1 MMVVRLVQFS
11 KAYSFMSATLLPIT
25 TVVRLL
31 QLLNVQPSMVVML
44 SGIVIAVSFLQ
55 FSKAFAAISRVFLG
69 IEYSPLSNVSAES
82 KQPSLYSTLSV
93 VQLSLLLKKAVL

>member
-1 MMVVRLVQFS
+1 MVVRLVQFS

-31 QLLNVQPSMVVML
+31 QLSNVQPSMVVML

-55 FSKAFAAISRVFLG
+55 FSKAFAATSRVVLG

-93 VQLSLLLKKAVL
+93 QLPLLLKKAVL

>member
-1 MMVVRLVQFS
+1 MVVRLVQFS

-31 QLLNVQPSMVVML
+31 QLSNVQPSMVVML

-55 FSKAFAAISRVFLG
+55 FSKAFATISRVVLG

-82 KQPSLYSTLSV
+82 KHPSLYSTLSV
-93 VQLSLLLKKAVL
+93 QLSLLLKNAVL